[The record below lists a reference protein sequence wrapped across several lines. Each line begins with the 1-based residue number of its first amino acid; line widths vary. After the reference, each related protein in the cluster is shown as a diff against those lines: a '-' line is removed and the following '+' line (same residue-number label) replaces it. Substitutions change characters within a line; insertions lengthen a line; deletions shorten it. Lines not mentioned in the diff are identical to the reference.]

1 LSRLY
6 SIKDL
11 AIESGVSY
19 HTVYHYLRRNL
30 IREIGI
36 IGEDQRIFDEACLER
51 LKEIL
56 ALREAGKSISEI
68 ESILAR
74 EEQFACQRKCSSS

>member
-1 LSRLY
+1 MSKLY

-11 AIESGVSY
+11 AIESGISY

-30 IREIGI
+30 IKEIGI

-51 LKEIL
+51 LKRIL
-56 ALREAGKSISEI
+56 ALREAGKSINEI
-68 ESILAR
+68 ESMFS
-74 EEQFACQRKCSSS
+74 EKE

>member
-1 LSRLY
+1 MELNGGRNLSRLY

-30 IREIGI
+30 IKEIGI
-36 IGEDQRIFDEACLER
+36 IGEDQRIFDEVCLER

-56 ALREAGKSISEI
+56 TLREAGKSISEI
-68 ESILAR
+68 ENMLA
-74 EEQFACQRKCSSS
+74 EKE

>member
-1 LSRLY
+1 LSKIY

-19 HTVYHYLRRNL
+19 DTVYHYLRRNL
-30 IREIGI
+30 LKEIGM
-36 IGEDQRIFDEACLER
+36 IGEDQRIFDEACLDR
-51 LKEIL
+51 LKKII

-68 ESILAR
+68 EKILA
-74 EEQFACQRKCSSS
+74 EQE

>member
-1 LSRLY
+1 MDKLY

-19 HTVYHYLRRNL
+19 HTVYHYIRRNL
-30 IREIGI
+30 IKEIGI

-51 LKEIL
+51 LKRIL
-56 ALREAGKSISEI
+56 VLREAGKSINEI
-68 ESILAR
+68 KSMVTEK
-74 EEQFACQRKCSSS
+74 E

>member
-1 LSRLY
+1 MTRLY

-30 IREIGI
+30 IKEVGI
-36 IGEDQRIFDEACLER
+36 IGEDQRVFDEACLER
-51 LKEIL
+51 LRRIL
-56 ALREAGKSISEI
+56 ALREAGKSIGEI
-68 ESILAR
+68 ENM
-74 EEQFACQRKCSSS
+74 FAEKE

>member
-1 LSRLY
+1 MTRLY

-30 IREIGI
+30 IKEIGI
-36 IGEDQRIFDEACLER
+36 IGEDQRVFDEACLER
-51 LKEIL
+51 LRKVL
-56 ALREAGKSISEI
+56 ALREAGKSIGEI
-68 ESILAR
+68 EKM
-74 EEQFACQRKCSSS
+74 FAEKE

>member
-1 LSRLY
+1 LY

-30 IREIGI
+30 IKEVGI
-36 IGEDQRIFDEACLER
+36 IGEDQRVFDEACLEHLR
-51 LKEIL
+51 KVL
-56 ALREAGKSISEI
+56 ALREAGKSIAEI
-68 ESILAR
+68 EKM
-74 EEQFACQRKCSSS
+74 FAEKE